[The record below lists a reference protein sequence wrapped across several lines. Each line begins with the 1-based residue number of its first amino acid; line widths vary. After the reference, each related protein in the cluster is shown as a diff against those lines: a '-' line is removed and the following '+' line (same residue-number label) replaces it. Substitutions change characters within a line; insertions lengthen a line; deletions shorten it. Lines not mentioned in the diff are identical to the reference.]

1 MKSGIM
7 LNADLRVKNAIKA
20 KKYILG
26 ILLHAVMKIETNQQ
40 VLWMIQRLHVMKLYN
55 KQKTL
60 Q

>member
-7 LNADLRVKNAIKA
+7 LNADLRVKNAIYA
-20 KKYILG
+20 KKNILG